1 MSTLD
6 LIVRLTAALGIG
18 LLVGLE
24 RGWQSRDEE
33 AGRRAAGFRTFALS
47 GLLGGAAAL
56 LGSLTDPIVVGF
68 VFVGYLAVFA
78 AFHWIEAQ
86 ADGNFSVTGVVAGG
100 LTFVLGA
107 IAVLGDLLIAS
118 AAAVAMTLLLA
129 LREQLHRWVASLTWQ
144 EIRAVLTLLAMSFL
158 LLPILPRTPL
168 DPWGVLN
175 LFDIWLY
182 AILIAAISFGGYVA
196 VRVFGDRLGVLMAAL
211 AGGLASS
218 TAVTVTLARLG
229 REHPGSARLL
239 SAGILVAGVV
249 MAARVGIVAVA
260 IQPALLAVL
269 GPPMFA
275 LGGVLAAGAAALL
288 LTAGAGAH
296 QQPRLEITNPLALGT
311 ALRLAAF
318 IALVIVAAELAH
330 RFVGTGAVLAVAAV
344 SGIADVDAVTVSM
357 AGQAGGGVG
366 AETAGLAILVAVAV
380 NTLSKAAI
388 AAATGGQRIGVQ
400 VAAVSLTALLA
411 AALCWI
417 FLA

>member
-1 MSTLD
+1 MATFE
-6 LIVRLTAALGIG
+6 LIVRLAAALGIG

-33 AGRRAAGFRTFALS
+33 GGRRAAGFRTFALS
-47 GLLGGAAAL
+47 GLLGGAAAV
-56 LGSLTDPIVVGF
+56 LGSLTDPIVLGF
-68 VFVGYLAVFA
+68 VFLGYLAVFA
-78 AFHWIEAQ
+78 AFHWIEAR
-86 ADGNFSVTGVVAGG
+86 AEGNFSVTGVVAGG

-229 REHPGSARLL
+229 REHPASARLL

-249 MAARVGIVAVA
+249 MAVRVGIVAVA
-260 IQPALLAVL
+260 IQPALLGVL
-269 GPPMFA
+269 GPPMAA
-275 LGGVLAAGAAALL
+275 LGLVLAAGAAVLL
-288 LTAGAGAH
+288 LTAGSGAP

-318 IALVIVAAELAH
+318 IALVMVAAELAH

-366 AETAGLAILVAVAV
+366 AETAGLSILVAVAV

-388 AAATGGQRIGVQ
+388 AATAGGQRIGAQ
-400 VAAVSLTALLA
+400 VAAVSLAALLA
-411 AALCWI
+411 AALGWI
-417 FLA
+417 FSP

>member
-1 MSTLD
+1 MTTFD
-6 LIVRLTAALGIG
+6 LIVRLAVALGIG

-33 AGRRAAGFRTFALS
+33 GGRRAAGFRTFALS
-47 GLLGGAAAL
+47 GLLGGAAAV
-56 LGSLTDPIVVGF
+56 LGSLTDPVVLGF

-78 AFHWIEAQ
+78 AFHWIEARAEQ
-86 ADGNFSVTGVVAGG
+86 NFSVTGVVAGG

-107 IAVLGDLLIAS
+107 IAVLGDVLLAG

-158 LLPILPRTPL
+158 LLPILPRQPV

-229 REHPGSARLL
+229 KEHPASARLL
-239 SAGILVAGVV
+239 AAGILVAGVV

-260 IQPALLAVL
+260 IHPALLGVL
-269 GPPMFA
+269 GPPLVA
-275 LGGVLAAGAAALL
+275 LGLVLAIGAAALL
-288 LTAGAGAH
+288 LTAGAGTR
-296 QQPRLEITNPLALGT
+296 QSPRLEITNPLALAT

-330 RFVGTGAVLAVAAV
+330 RFVGAGAVLAVAAV

-357 AGQAGGGVG
+357 AGQAGGAVG
-366 AETAGLAILVAVAV
+366 TATASLAILVAVAV
-380 NTLSKAAI
+380 NTLSKAVI
-388 AAATGGQRIGVQ
+388 AATAGGRTIGMLVGG
-400 VAAVSLTALLA
+400 VSLAALLA
-411 AALCWI
+411 AGLSWI